1 MFIQIWILTRHPW
14 VNGTKNWGRPKII
27 KYGITLDTY
36 SLTHPCN
43 VLRMMAIGTRTKQNA
58 AVLAEIL
65 RLTCCAPVEKRV
77 PCVRTYVHLEN
88 IHGPNTSQSNNNWTV
103 FFTACFPADK
113 WEALTSRMVNQTDQN
128 LSAFL
133 GTVFRRA
140 QLASFEWLR
149 EHQKV
154 DRWAR
159 KLRNPIY
166 FTCLT

>member
-1 MFIQIWILTRHPW
+1 MHPCLAPHHCLVTR
-14 VNGTKNWGRPKII
+14 VGEEISI
-27 KYGITLDTY
+27 

-43 VLRMMAIGTRTKQNA
+43 VLRMMAIGTRTRQNA

-113 WEALTSRMVNQTDQN
+113 
-128 LSAFL
+128 
-133 GTVFRRA
+133 
-140 QLASFEWLR
+140 
-149 EHQKV
+149 
-154 DRWAR
+154 
-159 KLRNPIY
+159 
-166 FTCLT
+166 